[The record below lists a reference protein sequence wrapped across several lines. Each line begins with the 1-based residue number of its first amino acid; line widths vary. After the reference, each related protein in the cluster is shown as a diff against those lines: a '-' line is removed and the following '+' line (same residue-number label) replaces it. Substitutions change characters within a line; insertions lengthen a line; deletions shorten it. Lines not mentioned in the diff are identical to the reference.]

1 MIPRTVSQQKN
12 ADAYTYSYYSLDANN
27 AFLKAI
33 IIENQVGLIKYAPF
47 LELYKYNNC
56 VIKLFIFMER
66 RKWNYSPICPA
77 VNCDFSDMGN
87 FFLSC
92 LLHMTSFLSVK
103 LRCVFFFWKTY
114 LSKNLNY
121 ASEMS
126 LQQSLRYH
134 IFVKCRCLC

>member
-87 FFLSC
+87 FFIMSASYDLFFISEIK
-92 LLHMTSFLSVK
+92 M
-103 LRCVFFFWKTY
+103 RFFFWKTY

-126 LQQSLRYH
+126 LQYFLRYH
-134 IFVKCRCLC
+134 FFVKCRCLC